1 MRNIVVALSRLVAPA
16 IVTAFVGQSSFP
28 AAATGAPTMPGFEY
42 AKPPSP
48 MPDISFADAKGRALT
63 LEDFRGKV
71 VLLNIWATW
80 CPPCVREMPSL
91 DRLQA
96 RLGGPRFEVVALSQ
110 DRGGLTLVSR
120 FFERLKLKHL
130 DIYIDR
136 TERSRVALGVSGLP
150 TTILIDRDGNEVGRM
165 IGPAE
170 WDSDA
175 AVAVIRHYIGES
187 RRPMDAAMRSHRH
200 GNDAIAETKPR
211 AALGLAEGFGPEDWR
226 VPRTLN
232 ASASAYRPSSRRI
245 RAPFCG
251 PASRPRRT

>member
-1 MRNIVVALSRLVAPA
+1 MRNIVIALSRLVAPV
-16 IVTAFVGQSSFP
+16 IVTAFVAQSTLPSPP
-28 AAATGAPTMPGFEY
+28 ARAAFDGASGPPAMPGFEY

-48 MPDISFADAKGRALT
+48 IPDISFTGADGRALT

-80 CPPCVREMPSL
+80 CPPCVREMPTL

-120 FFERLKLKHL
+120 FFERLKLNHL
-130 DIYIDR
+130 EIYIDR
-136 TERSRVALGVSGLP
+136 TGRSRVALGVSGLP

-175 AVAVIRHYIGES
+175 AVAVFRHYIGVS
-187 RRPMDAAMRSHRH
+187 SAAA
-200 GNDAIAETKPR
+200 GD
-211 AALGLAEGFGPEDWR
+211 
-226 VPRTLN
+226 
-232 ASASAYRPSSRRI
+232 
-245 RAPFCG
+245 
-251 PASRPRRT
+251 